1 MVCEGAPNLSVS
13 CSWLYLGGTLSS
25 AMSVLL
31 LMRLGSYFLGGK
43 AFVFQA
49 ELYVGLLMFIGYVL
63 FDTQVWYPSQCMPKI
78 GCLQSM
84 ACMSH
89 VVCPVNRLLQQLMH
103 MLHGHVQLSIMLIAA
118 WLCTACTCWGVQL

>member
-1 MVCEGAPNLSVS
+1 MWTVQLCPSPSLRTYCTTMSITVTSDLVGKVWEVEGPPRWPPNLTVL

-43 AFVFQA
+43 ALVFQA

-63 FDTQVWYPSQCMPKI
+63 FDTQVKHSPVY
-78 GCLQSM
+78 LQ
-84 ACMSH
+84 
-89 VVCPVNRLLQQLMH
+89 
-103 MLHGHVQLSIMLIAA
+103 
-118 WLCTACTCWGVQL
+118 

>member
-1 MVCEGAPNLSVS
+1 
-13 CSWLYLGGTLSS
+13 
-25 AMSVLL
+25 MSVLL

-103 MLHGHVQLSIMLIAA
+103 MLHGHVNYQS
-118 WLCTACTCWGVQL
+118 C

>member
-1 MVCEGAPNLSVS
+1 MSLLFETLGKLWDMERGSMSVP

-43 AFVFQA
+43 SFVFQA

-63 FDTQVWYPSQCMPKI
+63 FDTQV
-78 GCLQSM
+78 
-84 ACMSH
+84 
-89 VVCPVNRLLQQLMH
+89 
-103 MLHGHVQLSIMLIAA
+103 
-118 WLCTACTCWGVQL
+118 

>member
-1 MVCEGAPNLSVS
+1 MEGERPPKLTVL

-49 ELYVGLLMFIGYVL
+49 ELYVGLLIFIGYVL
-63 FDTQVWYPSQCMPKI
+63 FDTQV
-78 GCLQSM
+78 
-84 ACMSH
+84 
-89 VVCPVNRLLQQLMH
+89 
-103 MLHGHVQLSIMLIAA
+103 
-118 WLCTACTCWGVQL
+118 